1 MSASGNAVQREPFAG
16 TRRPVYTS
24 WAGAGMAVF
33 VEACAGVAGKAVGC
47 IRDIAFSVDAMSQ
60 SASI

>member
-1 MSASGNAVQREPFAG
+1 
-16 TRRPVYTS
+16 
-24 WAGAGMAVF
+24 MAVF